1 MFLYFSCPQ
10 YFYILEELSNIRIRE
25 QLLRDRFTPA
35 ELILFAVSL
44 FALLLAFYIGDPR
57 SYWLLGSLL
66 ILGCLTPFILK
77 THEQSHPFFID
88 ILWPR
93 FWVVS
98 APAWVLFM
106 QFVIGLFYDPYNSV
120 KIGVSSYQT
129 LDTINRWIPTSISGK
144 ETWLIIVSFGAAYI
158 LSSLLYLIPK
168 SRNFFERLLPWPCI
182 GAVTLAAFGFI
193 QKGLGMEKPLLNTGT
208 GSEDFFAFFPYDGHW
223 AAFAMIWCC
232 VCIAMSLLHA
242 RYEDNP
248 QFINSTAPWYLAGG
262 LLLGASALLVQ
273 AQLPAVMLLFTLCIM
288 LLFTVFEY
296 LNNQRETHRTAI
308 AGCCAVASSV
318 AFGCG
323 IIRIFQHDEFS
334 EQRLDLQRAAWD
346 MFKDKPIFG
355 WGIDSYERLL
365 PFYGSDTLNGERYER
380 ATSDVLQLLA
390 ELGAFGGLVIAGF
403 FIIFIF
409 HNIHKNKSIRLS
421 NHLLIG
427 CVLVIVLA
435 FFDTPFM
442 SPAVLVSFFT
452 IFFSALRWGVLS
464 RNNPDEVD
472 SKRLHLASPV
482 SERRVPFF
490 DQSYKEK
497 EK

>member
-1 MFLYFSCPQ
+1 M
-10 YFYILEELSNIRIRE
+10 EELSNTRIRE

-35 ELILFAVSL
+35 ESILFAICL
-44 FALLLAFYIGDPR
+44 FSLLLVFHVGDPR
-57 SYWLLGSLL
+57 SHWLLSSLL

-88 ILWPR
+88 LLWPR
-93 FWVVS
+93 FWVIS
-98 APAWVLFM
+98 APAWVLSL
-106 QFVIGLFYDPYNSV
+106 QFVIGLFHDPYNTV
-120 KIGVSSYQT
+120 KIGVSSYHT
-129 LDTINRWIPTSISGK
+129 LDSINKWIPTSISGK
-144 ETWLIIVSFGAAYI
+144 ETWLIIVGFVASYI

-182 GAVTLAAFGFI
+182 GAVILAAFGFI
-193 QKGLGMEKPLLNTGT
+193 QKGLGMAKPPLSTGT

-232 VCIAMSLLHA
+232 VCFAMSLLHA

-248 QFINSTAPWYLAGG
+248 QFINSTSPWYLAGG
-262 LLLGASALLVQ
+262 LLLGVSALLVQ
-273 AQLPAVMLLFTLCIM
+273 AKLPAVMLLFTLCIM
-288 LLFTVFEY
+288 LLFTAFEY
-296 LNNQRETHRTAI
+296 LNKVKETHRTAI
-308 AGCCAVASSV
+308 AGSCAIASSV

-334 EQRLDLQRAAWD
+334 KVRLDLQRAAWD
-346 MFKDKPIFG
+346 MFKEKPIFG

-365 PFYGSDTLNGERYER
+365 PFYGSDSLNGERYER

-390 ELGAFGGLVIAGF
+390 ELGAFGGLVIAGCF
-403 FIIFIF
+403 MVLIFRYF
-409 HNIHKNKSIRLS
+409 HKNKSIRLS

-442 SPAVLVSFFT
+442 SPAVSVSFFT

-464 RNNPDEVD
+464 RSNPDEVD
-472 SKRLHLASPV
+472 SKRPQLISPI

-490 DQSYKEK
+490 DEPYNEK

>member
-1 MFLYFSCPQ
+1 
-10 YFYILEELSNIRIRE
+10 LEELSNIRIRE

-35 ELILFAVSL
+35 ESILFAVSL
-44 FALLLAFYIGDPR
+44 FALLLAFHIGDPR

-77 THEQSHPFFID
+77 THEQAHPFFID
-88 ILWPR
+88 LLWPK
-93 FWVVS
+93 FWLVS
-98 APAWVLFM
+98 APALVLSI
-106 QFVIGLFYDPYNSV
+106 QFAIGLFHDPYNSV
-120 KIGVSSYQT
+120 KIGASSYHT
-129 LDTINRWIPTSISGK
+129 LDSIHRWIPTSISGK
-144 ETWLIIVSFGAAYI
+144 ETWLIIASFGAAYI

-168 SRNFFERLLPWPCI
+168 SCNFFERLLPWPCM
-182 GAVTLAAFGFI
+182 GAVILATFGFI
-193 QKGLGMEKPLLNTGT
+193 QKGLGMAKPPLSAGT

-232 VCIAMSLLHA
+232 VCTSMSLLHA

-262 LLLGASALLVQ
+262 LLLGASAVLVQ

-288 LLFTVFEY
+288 LLITAFEY
-296 LNNQRETHRTAI
+296 LNNQKETHRTAI
-308 AGCCAVASSV
+308 AGCCAIASSV
-318 AFGCG
+318 AFGCC
-323 IIRIFQHDEFS
+323 ILRIFQHDEFS

-346 MFKDKPIFG
+346 MFKEKPFFG

-365 PFYGSDTLNGERYER
+365 PFYGSDVLNGERYER

-390 ELGAFGGLVIAGF
+390 EFGAFGGIVIAGF
-403 FIIFIF
+403 FITFIIRY
-409 HNIHKNKSIRLS
+409 IHKNKSTRLS

-427 CVLVIVLA
+427 CVLVVVLA

-452 IFFSALRWGVLS
+452 IFFSALRWGLLS
-464 RNNPDEVD
+464 RSNPDEVD
-472 SKRLHLASPV
+472 SKHPQLVIPR
-482 SERRVPFF
+482 SERIVPFF
-490 DQSYKEK
+490 NIPYEEK